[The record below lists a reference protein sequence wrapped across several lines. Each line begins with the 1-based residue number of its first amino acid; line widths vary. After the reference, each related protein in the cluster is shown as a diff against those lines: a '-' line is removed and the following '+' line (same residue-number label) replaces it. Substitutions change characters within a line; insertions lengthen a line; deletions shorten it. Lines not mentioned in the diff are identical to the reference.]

1 MCKNVFSRTVTAMTA
16 LLTVIGA
23 ILALSLPNLIHTI
36 NTNSIISQSAN
47 ITVIIDAGH
56 GGEDGGATGDDGTLE
71 KDLNLDIAFKLRD
84 MLQANGVHVIMTRTQ
99 DILLYDRSEDY
110 NGKKK
115 VLDLKARLEIVKQN
129 PDALFISI
137 HMNAFPQKKYDGLQV
152 YFPLGDI
159 RSEALATVIQNN
171 IKSTLQP
178 QNLRRPKGAGS
189 NIYLLN
195 KNTNTSVLVEC
206 GFLSND
212 EECARL
218 NTQAYRQQLALILCE
233 SIIKYISDTNTK
245 KY

>member
-1 MCKNVFSRTVTAMTA
+1 MFKNIFFRTVTAMTA
-16 LLTVIGA
+16 LLTTIG
-23 ILALSLPNLIHTI
+23 ILLALSLPKLIDTI
-36 NTNSIISQSAN
+36 NTNSMTSHKN

-56 GGEDGGATGDDGTLE
+56 GGEDGGAVGDDGTLE
-71 KDLNLDIAFKLRD
+71 KDLNLDIALNLRD
-84 MLQANGVHVIMTRTQ
+84 MLQANGTNVIMTRTQ
-99 DILLYDRSEDY
+99 DIMLYDRNEDY

-115 VLDLKARLEIVKQN
+115 VLDLKARLEIANHN

-152 YFPLGDI
+152 YFPLGDTQ
-159 RSEALATVIQNN
+159 SEALATIIQNN
-171 IKSTLQP
+171 VKNTIQP

-195 KNTNTSVLVEC
+195 KSHNTSVLVEC

-212 EECARL
+212 AECSKL
-218 NTQAYRQQLALILCE
+218 NSPAYRQQLALILCN
-233 SIIKYISDTNTK
+233 SIIEYISQDSNK

>member
-1 MCKNVFSRTVTAMTA
+1 MFKSVFIRTVTAMTA
-16 LLTVIGA
+16 LLTVMGV
-23 ILALSLPNLIHTI
+23 LLVLSLPNLINTI
-36 NTNSIISQSAN
+36 NTDGTSSQAPN

-56 GGEDGGATGDDGTLE
+56 GGEDGGASGDDGTLE
-71 KDLNLDIAFKLRD
+71 KDLNLDIALTLGD
-84 MLQANGVHVIMTRTQ
+84 MLKANGINVIMTRTE
-99 DILLYDRSEDY
+99 DILLYDRNENY
-110 NGKKK
+110 EGKKK
-115 VLDLKARLEIVKQN
+115 VLDLKARLETAKRY

-152 YFPLGDI
+152 YFPLGDT

-171 IKSTLQP
+171 IKNTLQP

-195 KNTNTSVLVEC
+195 KSPNTSVLVEC

-218 NTQAYRQQLALILCE
+218 NSAAYRQQLSLVLCE
-233 SIIKYISDTNTK
+233 SIIKYISDTSTK

>member
-1 MCKNVFSRTVTAMTA
+1 MFKSAFFRTAKAMA
-16 LLTVIGA
+16 LLLTVISV
-23 ILALSLPNLIHTI
+23 IFSLVFSNLINTI
-36 NTNSIISQSAN
+36 KTNGITSQATN

-56 GGEDGGATGDDGTLE
+56 GGEDGGAVGDDGTLE
-71 KDLNLDIAFKLRD
+71 KDLNLDIARTLRD
-84 MLQANGVHVIMTRTQ
+84 MLKANGINVIMTRTE
-99 DILLYDRSEDY
+99 DVLLYDRNDDY

-115 VLDLKARLEIVKQN
+115 VLDLKARFEIAKQH

-159 RSEALATVIQNN
+159 KSEALATIIQNN
-171 IKSTLQP
+171 IKNTLQP

-195 KNTNTSVLVEC
+195 KNPNTSVLIEC

-212 EECARL
+212 QECARL
-218 NTQAYRQQLALILCE
+218 NDPNYRKQLALVLCE
-233 SIIKYISDTNTK
+233 SIIKYISDTNSK

>member
-1 MCKNVFSRTVTAMTA
+1 MCKNVFFRTIIAMTA

-23 ILALSLPNLIHTI
+23 IFALSLPNLIHTI

-84 MLQANGVHVIMTRTQ
+84 MLLANGVRVIMTRTQ
-99 DILLYDRSEDY
+99 DILLYDRNDDY

-115 VLDLKARLEIVKQN
+115 VLDLKARLEVAKQN

-152 YFPLGDI
+152 YFPLGSI
-159 RSEALATVIQNN
+159 ESEQLATFIQSGV
-171 IKSTLQP
+171 KSTLQP

-195 KNTNTSVLVEC
+195 KNPNTSVLIEC

-212 EECARL
+212 QECAQL
-218 NTQAYRQQLALILCE
+218 NDPNYRKQLALILCE
-233 SIIKYISDTNTK
+233 SIIKYISDTNSK

>member
-1 MCKNVFSRTVTAMTA
+1 MRKNVFSRTITAMTA
-16 LLTVIGA
+16 LLTAIGA
-23 ILALSLPNLIHTI
+23 IFALSLPNLIHTI
-36 NTNSIISQSAN
+36 NTNSIISQSTN

-71 KDLNLDIAFKLRD
+71 KDLNLDIAFKLKD

-115 VLDLKARLEIVKQN
+115 VMDLKARLEIAKQN

-152 YFPLGDI
+152 YFPLGDTK
-159 RSEALATVIQNN
+159 SEALATVIQNN

-195 KNTNTSVLVEC
+195 KNPNTSVLVEC

-212 EECARL
+212 EECALL
-218 NTQAYRQQLALILCE
+218 NTPSYRQQMALILCE